1 MVGTLYLIP
10 SVLAPDTAD
19 LVIPEEV
26 RLRVQQL
33 DYFLVEELRTA
44 RRFVKSVCPE
54 KVIEEQEFVQLN
66 KDTPTE
72 EIEKMMAAVV
82 SGRNAGVISEAGC
95 PGIADPGAEAVKIA
109 HKHGIT
115 VMPLVGPSSILLALM
130 GSGFSGQSFAFHGY
144 LPIDRKP
151 RTTAIKQLEK
161 EMRAKDQTQIFMET
175 PYRNNQ
181 LLADLLEQ
189 LAPDTKL
196 CIAANLTGP
205 DQLIRTRSIKEWQR
219 QLVNLHKQPVIFLLY
234 R

>member
-44 RRFVKSVCPE
+44 RRFVKSICPE

-66 KDTPTE
+66 KDTPPE
-72 EIEKMMAAVV
+72 EIEKMMAPLL

-95 PGIADPGAEAVKIA
+95 PGIADPGAEAVKLA
-109 HKHGIT
+109 HKYGIT

-219 QLVNLHKQPVIFLLY
+219 QLVNLHKQPVIFLMY
-234 R
+234 S